1 MAKTE
6 LSSPRSYQIR
16 KLKDGFRKGV
26 TWLSAGCALALLA
39 AIFVNIAQ
47 GGASLISWDLLTSD
61 YASSTYTYEST
72 ATSASYADPELANAS
87 YSPSWGVAFEDTTSF
102 TGESV
107 VSLVYLA
114 PSSPIG
120 KLDGEVKVGAY
131 FTKAFLKDETGATVI
146 ALARSGASGVKDAFE
161 SGKALTSFSITTKGG
176 GIRGSLLSTL
186 LVIAISLLLSL
197 PLGIG
202 AAVYFAYFAPQKSR
216 LVRILEKMIE
226 VTSGI
231 PSIVFGLIGVAVFIP
246 LSSVFTGV
254 NTGSLLSGCFTLVI
268 ILLPTIVK
276 TAEEALDEVPKDYRK
291 ASLALGGSERQ
302 TLHKIILPTALPGL
316 LSAAVLASGRIIGE
330 SAALVFAIGNV
341 IGDSVS
347 LAGKN
352 DTLAVEIWSL
362 LAGENP
368 NYRLASAIA
377 LIILIVISLL
387 SLSAKILTH
396 IFLKKRG
403 NA

>member
-1 MAKTE
+1 MGKSNSNAQRLFK
-6 LSSPRSYQIR
+6 IR
-16 KLKDGFRKGV
+16 RVKDGFRKGV
-26 TWLSAGCALALLA
+26 TWLSAICALALLA
-39 AIFVNIAQ
+39 AIFFNIAQ
-47 GGASLISWDLLTSD
+47 GGASLLSWDLLTSD
-61 YASSTYTYEST
+61 YASATYTYQSG
-72 ATSASYADPELANAS
+72 ATSAAYADPLLTGAS
-87 YSPSWGVAFEDTTSF
+87 YSSSWGIAFEDETSF

-107 VSLVYLA
+107 VTIVYLA
-114 PSSPIG
+114 PASPIG
-120 KLDGEVKVGAY
+120 KLDGQVKVGSY
-131 FTKAFLKDETGATVI
+131 FTKAFLTDQSGTTII
-146 ALARSGASGVKDAFE
+146 ALARDGASGVKDSFE
-161 SGKALTSFSITTKGG
+161 KGKTLSSFSITTKGG

-186 LVIAISLLLSL
+186 LVIGVSLLLSL

-202 AAVYFAYFAPQKSR
+202 AAVYFAYFAPQKSKI
-216 LVRILEKMIE
+216 VKILERMID

-246 LSSVFTGV
+246 LARLFTGV

-276 TAEEALDEVPKDYRK
+276 TSEEALDEVPKDYRK

-316 LSAAVLASGRIIGE
+316 LSAAVLAAGRIIGE

-341 IGDSVS
+341 IGDTIS
-347 LAGKN
+347 LSGKN
-352 DTLAVEIWSL
+352 ATLAVEIWSL

-377 LIILIVISLL
+377 FIILIVISLL
-387 SLSAKILTH
+387 SLSAKLLTRV
-396 IFLKKRG
+396 FLEKRG
-403 NA
+403 HA

>member
-1 MAKTE
+1 ME
-6 LSSPRSYQIR
+6 RSKALWQKR
-16 KLKDGFRKGV
+16 KIKDLLRKSV
-26 TWLSAGCALALLA
+26 TWLSAACALSLLLA
-39 AIFVNIAQ
+39 IFINIAQ
-47 GGASLISWDLLTSD
+47 GGASLLSWDLLTSD
-61 YASSTYTYEST
+61 YASATYTYESQ
-72 ATSASYADPELANAS
+72 ATSGIYADPAIEGVS
-87 YSPSWGVAFEDTTSF
+87 YSSAWGVGFKDDTSF
-102 TGESV
+102 TGENV

-114 PSSPIG
+114 PASPIG
-120 KLDGEVKVGAY
+120 KLNGEVKVGSY
-131 FTKAFLKDETGATVI
+131 FTKAFLSDEAGTTLI
-146 ALARSGASGVKDAFE
+146 ALSKDGASAVKDVFE
-161 SGKALTSFSITTKGG
+161 KGKGLTSFSITTKGG

-186 LVIAISLLLSL
+186 LVIGVSLLLSL

-202 AAVYFAYFAPQKSR
+202 AAIYFAYFAPKKN
-216 LVRILEKMIE
+216 RIVHLLEKMIE

-254 NTGSLLSGCFTLVI
+254 NTGSLLSGSFTLVI

-276 TAEEALDEVPKDYRK
+276 TSEEALDEVPKEYRT
-291 ASLALGGSERQ
+291 ASLALGASERQ
-302 TLHKIILPTALPGL
+302 SLHKIILPSALPGL
-316 LSAAVLASGRIIGE
+316 LSAAVLAAGRIIGE

-347 LAGKN
+347 LTGKN
-352 DTLAVEIWSL
+352 ATLAVEIWSL

-387 SLSAKILTH
+387 SLGAKVLTSV
-396 IFLKKRG
+396 FLKKRG
-403 NA
+403 SL